1 MPDRGQRAALDSAR
15 GAAPDSAPGEAPDP
29 QTAHQAAH
37 QRLDTFLWHARL
49 ASQRTACAELAS
61 SGLVRINRMPTDK
74 PHAKVRVGDVL
85 TIPLASRVAVL
96 RVVAL
101 AERRGSAEAARALYK
116 ELPAA

>member
-1 MPDRGQRAALDSAR
+1 
-15 GAAPDSAPGEAPDP
+15 
-29 QTAHQAAH
+29 
-37 QRLDTFLWHARL
+37 
-49 ASQRTACAELAS
+49 
-61 SGLVRINRMPTDK
+61 MPTDK